1 LQIKI
6 VDDHG
11 AQVDPYSKDGM
22 KALVELWTKV
32 ARHHRVMYE
41 PSWLGIPIIQY
52 AEDVLMM
59 QELIWKLRPDVIV
72 ETGIA
77 HGGSAVLYASI
88 LELIG
93 HGRVIGVDVE
103 IRKYN
108 RVAIM
113 SHAMSHRIEMVEG
126 SSVDPAV
133 VRQVAEKVRGAQQV
147 LVTLDSNHSYEHVK
161 KEIAAYAPLVS
172 SKSYLVVMDGAQKLM
187 AGLPDGK
194 PEWEHDNPLRAIDEF
209 LAAHPEWET
218 DLHYNRMHVTSSPRG
233 FLRRRAA
240 A

>member
-1 LQIKI
+1 MQIRI
-6 VDDHG
+6 IDERG
-11 AQVDPYSKDGM
+11 EQVDPYGKEGM

-59 QELIWKLRPDVIV
+59 QELIWKVRPDVIV

-93 HGRVIGVDVE
+93 HGKVVAVDVE

-113 SHAMSHRIEMVEG
+113 GHAMSRRIEMIEG

-133 VRQVAEKVRGAQQV
+133 VSQVAEKVRGARQV
-147 LVTLDSNHSYEHVK
+147 LVTLDSNHSYEHVRN
-161 KEIAAYAPLVS
+161 EIAAYGPLVS
-172 SKSYLVVMDGAQKLM
+172 PNSYLVVMDGAQKLM
-187 AGLPDGK
+187 ADLPDGK
-194 PEWEHDNPLRAIDEF
+194 PEWRQDNPLRAIDEV
-209 LAAHPEWET
+209 LAASPEWES
-218 DLHYNRMHVTSSPRG
+218 DPHYNRMHVTSSPRG
-233 FLRRRAA
+233 FLRRRV
-240 A
+240 